1 MVPHVSNNAPR
12 ALLRACCARAT
23 CSTAQAHTRPL
34 QPGGRGPRQ
43 IIITRPF
50 SSHAPAL
57 TTARALLPTRPR
69 WLEANAAPS
78 SRTRRSYATSSSPGL
93 PGDIAVLGG
102 GLTGLATAYYL
113 TRFHP
118 HANITIYE
126 SQHRVGGWI
135 DTEQAEVTTLA
146 GTDETISFERG
157 ARVVSPQSTLT
168 RYEDFVLYDLVW
180 RPLRPSVNSLCRKLM
195 LTGVSDH
202 RTQAGGRV
210 GRSGQGRP
218 CA

>member
-12 ALLRACCARAT
+12 ALLSACCARTT
-23 CSTAQAHTRPL
+23 CSAARASS
-34 QPGGRGPRQ
+34 RGPRQ
-43 IIITRPF
+43 ISISRPF

-69 WLEANAAPS
+69 WLEANAASS
-78 SRTRRSYATSSSPGL
+78 SRTRRAYATSPGPGL
-93 PGDIAVLGG
+93 PRDIAVLGG

-126 SQHRVGGWI
+126 SQDRVGGWI
-135 DTEQAEVTTLA
+135 DTEQVEVTTLA

-180 RPLRPSVNSLCRKLM
+180 RPLWPSVDRQPVSNVDADWLVRSQNS
-195 LTGVSDH
+195 SW
-202 RTQAGGRV
+202 
-210 GRSGQGRP
+210 
-218 CA
+218 